1 MPFQKEMKDSNEA
14 HNQAVA
20 KYRRLQTL
28 IKKVVELSEKCG
40 IALNLLVEDRQ
51 LNKITEHHTDEQIKL
66 DSIINRMRVT
76 S

>member
-1 MPFQKEMKDSNEA
+1 MPFQKEMNDSHEA
-14 HNQAVA
+14 HNQAVT

-28 IKKVVELSEKCG
+28 LKKIVELSEKCG

-51 LNKITEHHTDEQIKL
+51 LNKITEHYTAEHTKL
-66 DSIINRMRVT
+66 DSIINRMQNT